1 MSLGPLMVDLA
12 GLELSDEDR
21 SLLESAAV
29 GGVILFTRNY
39 ASRTQLV
46 ELTDAIHALR
56 KPPLIVTVDHEGGRV
71 QRFRD
76 GFTRLPNAQLIGR
89 QHDLDPQAAR
99 TLAED
104 VGFLMASELLDCGV
118 DLSFAPVLD
127 LARGVSEV
135 IGNRA
140 FHRDPEV
147 VGTLGQA
154 WVSGMRAA
162 GMAAVAKHFPGHGAV
177 VADSHTSV
185 PVDRRFYEDIDE
197 DMAPFGRLVRSG
209 VAGIMM
215 AHVVYPAVDRL
226 PASLSKRWIEE
237 ILRGRLGFQGVVYCD
252 DLSMEGA
259 AVAGDVASRARF
271 ALAAGC
277 DVLLVCNDRP
287 ACVELAHALEGH
299 TNPVSQVRLARTHGR
314 RRDDTADPER
324 LAEAAAR
331 IAALQDSPT
340 LKLNA

>member
-1 MSLGPLMVDLA
+1 MSLGPLMIDLA

-21 SLLESAAV
+21 ALLESPAI

-46 ELTDAIHALR
+46 ELTDAIHAVR

-185 PVDRRFYEDIDE
+185 PVDRRFYEDIEE

-209 VAGIMM
+209 LAGVMM

-287 ACVELAHALEGH
+287 ACVELAQALADH

-314 RRDDTADPER
+314 RRDDGSDSAR
-324 LAEAAAR
+324 LAEAATR
-331 IAALQDSPT
+331 IAGLQDSPT